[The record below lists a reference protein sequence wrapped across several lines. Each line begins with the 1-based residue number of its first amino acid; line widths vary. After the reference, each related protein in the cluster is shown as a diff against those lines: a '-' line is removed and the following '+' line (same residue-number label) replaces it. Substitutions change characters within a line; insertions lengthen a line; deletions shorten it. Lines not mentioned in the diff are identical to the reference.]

1 MLSFEVPEGYR
12 FDFEEY
18 LFNTERHRLTQAK
31 DGWKSFYWLDE
42 KKKRVKASF
51 HVHVDGSIARSPYRA
66 TFGGVDFSSNMSQKH
81 LTVFIQSVEKF
92 LMDIN
97 IQTFQIIMSPQHHN
111 NSSFS
116 KHFQALVD
124 NGFGNLKSDLTAVIK
139 INSNS
144 FESRISNSA
153 RLNLKKSKNLIFSR
167 HDKEQYTEIYDVI
180 KESRKERGYEISMT
194 KSQLIKLAEQ
204 IASKTHFFGV
214 YKNDV
219 LVGGAVCFEVSNRV
233 LYAFYVGHLKSF
245 ETLNPTGYLY
255 SQVYKFCQEN
265 NFELLDLGTSAENGK
280 TKFSLLEFKQSI
292 GAEPSLKLTFS
303 KKKIR

>member
-1 MLSFEVPEGYR
+1 MLSFEVPEGYK

-42 KKKRVKASF
+42 KKKLVKASF
-51 HVHVDGSIARSPYRA
+51 HVHIDGSVARSPYRA
-66 TFGGVDFSSNMSQKH
+66 TFGGIDFSSRLSQKH
-81 LTVFIQSVEKF
+81 LTEFIQRVESF
-92 LMDIN
+92 LRSIN
-97 IQTFQIIMSPQHHN
+97 ILALQIMMSPQHYN
-111 NSSFS
+111 DSSFP
-116 KHFQALVD
+116 KQFQALVD
-124 NGFGNLKSDLTAVIK
+124 NGFGVLKSDLTAIIK
-139 INSNS
+139 IDNNS

-153 RLNLKKSKNLIFSR
+153 RLNLRKSSDLIFSQ
-167 HDKEQYTEIYDVI
+167 HDIEQYSEIYDVI

-194 KSQLIKLAEQ
+194 KSQLIKLSEQ
-204 IASKTHFFGV
+204 ITDKTHFFGV

-255 SQVYKFCQEN
+255 CQVYKFCQEN
-265 NFELLDLGTSAENGK
+265 NFELLDLGTSAENER

-292 GAEPSLKLTFS
+292 GAEPSLKLAFS
-303 KKKIR
+303 KKLND